1 MNFTMKQTK
10 NHGKILT
17 LHTERNP
24 TQCFKKLNLITLA
37 LNQKVQK
44 VQNREPR
51 PNGQY
56 PKKVHLN
63 LPLTSLN
70 WISDIY
76 AKTWMRLTD
85 SQEKLWKKPRH
96 PHLQSSS
103 VYFKSLTSIKQQLS
117 FFFLKS
123 LLCKPIVLVI
133 TTSRQACHVLR
144 HLPFQKR
151 CDYIPLILPQW

>member
-1 MNFTMKQTK
+1 MKQTK

-24 TQCFKKLNLITLA
+24 TQCFKKLNLTTLA

-44 VQNREPR
+44 VQKREPR

-70 WISDIY
+70 
-76 AKTWMRLTD
+76 
-85 SQEKLWKKPRH
+85 
-96 PHLQSSS
+96 
-103 VYFKSLTSIKQQLS
+103 
-117 FFFLKS
+117 
-123 LLCKPIVLVI
+123 
-133 TTSRQACHVLR
+133 
-144 HLPFQKR
+144 
-151 CDYIPLILPQW
+151 